1 MTPQTTQNSRRGR
14 GDFAACGRNRGVAL
28 ILVLWMVAL
37 LTIIAA
43 SFSTQSKVES
53 RLAGNSKAALQAKL
67 LAESGFSRAVMEL
80 MVISPQQRWNFNG
93 QLYPLQ
99 TAQGELEV
107 SIRNASGLLDLNKAS
122 SDQLNRLFVLISDD
136 PEERNAL
143 VDRLN
148 DWRDADDLRRL
159 NGAEDKDYRAAGY
172 DYTTA
177 GKDLTSLEELAYVMG
192 FDAARVNRLR
202 PYVTLNSDT
211 ATVDFRFASEQLT
224 ALLTLTGQS
233 SSELT
238 EALDQLDSELADLDP
253 SQGGGT
259 SQSKVFRIEVNARTK
274 QGGHARIVAD
284 VGLKNRGRRPYSIHS
299 WYESL

>member
-1 MTPQTTQNSRRGR
+1 MTPQTTQNSRRYR

-211 ATVDFRFASEQLT
+211 ATVDFRFASDQLT
-224 ALLTLTGQS
+224 ALLTSTGQS
-233 SSELT
+233 SSDLT

>member
-1 MTPQTTQNSRRGR
+1 MTPQTTQNSRRYR

-143 VDRLN
+143 VDRLH

-172 DYTTA
+172 DYATA

-211 ATVDFRFASEQLT
+211 ATVDYRFASEQLT
-224 ALLTLTGQS
+224 ALLTSTGQS
-233 SSELT
+233 GSELT
-238 EALDQLDSELADLDP
+238 EALDQLDSELADLDL

-284 VGLKNRGRRPYSIHS
+284 VGLKNRGRIPYSIHS

>member
-1 MTPQTTQNSRRGR
+1 MTPQTTQNNRRYR

-53 RLAGNSKAALQAKL
+53 RLAGNSKDALQAKL

-122 SDQLNRLFVLISDD
+122 SDQLNRLFGLISDD

-143 VDRLN
+143 VDRLH

-172 DYTTA
+172 DYATA

-211 ATVDFRFASEQLT
+211 ATVDYRFASEQLT
-224 ALLTLTGQS
+224 ALLTSTGQS
-233 SSELT
+233 GSELT
-238 EALDQLDSELADLDP
+238 EALDQLDSELADLDL

-284 VGLKNRGRRPYSIHS
+284 VGLKNRGRKPYSIHS

>member
-1 MTPQTTQNSRRGR
+1 MTPQTTQNSRRYR

-67 LAESGFSRAVMEL
+67 LAESGFSRAL

-143 VDRLN
+143 VDRLH

-172 DYTTA
+172 DYATA

-211 ATVDFRFASEQLT
+211 ATVDYRFASEQLT
-224 ALLTLTGQS
+224 ALLTSTGQS
-233 SSELT
+233 GSELT
-238 EALDQLDSELADLDP
+238 EALNQLDSELADLDL

-284 VGLKNRGRRPYSIHS
+284 VGLKNRGRIPYSIHS

>member
-1 MTPQTTQNSRRGR
+1 MTPQTTQTSRRDS

-53 RLAGNSKAALQAKL
+53 RLAGNSKDALQAKL

-172 DYTTA
+172 DYATA

-224 ALLTLTGQS
+224 ALLTSTGQS
-233 SSELT
+233 GSELT
-238 EALDQLDSELADLDP
+238 EALDQLDSELADLDL

-259 SQSKVFRIEVNARTK
+259 SQSKVFRIEVSARTK

-284 VGLKNRGRRPYSIHS
+284 VGLKNRGRKPYSIHS

>member
-1 MTPQTTQNSRRGR
+1 MTPQTTQNSRRYR

-53 RLAGNSKAALQAKL
+53 RLAGNSKDALQAKL

-122 SDQLNRLFVLISDD
+122 SDQLNRLFGLISDD

-143 VDRLN
+143 VDRLH

-172 DYTTA
+172 DYATA

-211 ATVDFRFASEQLT
+211 ATVDYRFASEQLT
-224 ALLTLTGQS
+224 ALLTSTGQS
-233 SSELT
+233 GSVLT
-238 EALDQLDSELADLDP
+238 EALDQLDSELADLDL

-284 VGLKNRGRRPYSIHS
+284 VGLKNRGRIPYSIHS

>member
-1 MTPQTTQNSRRGR
+1 MTPQTTQTSGRDR

-28 ILVLWMVAL
+28 ILVLWLVAL

-53 RLAGNSKAALQAKL
+53 RLAGNSKDALQAKL

-172 DYTTA
+172 NYATA

-224 ALLTLTGQS
+224 ALLTSTGHS
-233 SSELT
+233 GLELT
-238 EALDQLDSELADLDP
+238 EALDQLDSELADLDL

-259 SQSKVFRIEVNARTK
+259 SQSKVFRIEVSARTK

-284 VGLKNRGRRPYSIHS
+284 VGLKNRGRKPYSIHS

>member
-1 MTPQTTQNSRRGR
+1 MTPRIVHNSIRDRGN
-14 GDFAACGRNRGVAL
+14 FAAARQNHGVAL
-28 ILVLWMVAL
+28 ILVLWLVAL

-53 RLAGNSKAALQAKL
+53 RLAGNAKDALQAKL

-80 MVISPQQRWNFNG
+80 MVLSPQQRWNFNG
-93 QLYPLQ
+93 QLYRLQ
-99 TAQGELEV
+99 MAQGDLEI

-122 SDQLNRLFVLISDD
+122 ADQLNRLFVLISDNPD
-136 PEERNAL
+136 ERNAL
-143 VDRLN
+143 VDRVN

-159 NGAEDKDYRAAGY
+159 NGAEDKDYHAAGY
-172 DYTTA
+172 DYATA

-202 PYVTLNSDT
+202 PYVTLNSDA
-211 ATVDFRFASEQLT
+211 ATVDFRYASQQLT
-224 ALLTLTGQS
+224 ALLTSTGQVG
-233 SSELT
+233 SELT
-238 EALDQLDSELADLDP
+238 EALDQLDSELANLDL

-259 SQSKVFRIEVNARTK
+259 SQSKVFRIEISARTK

-284 VGLKNRGRRPYSIHS
+284 VGLKNRGRKPYSIHS

>member
-1 MTPQTTQNSRRGR
+1 MTPQTTQNSRRDR
-14 GDFAACGRNRGVAL
+14 GDYAACGRNRGVAL

-53 RLAGNSKAALQAKL
+53 RLAGNSKDALQAKL

-122 SDQLNRLFVLISDD
+122 SDQLNRLFGLISDD

-143 VDRLN
+143 VDRLH

-172 DYTTA
+172 DYATA

-211 ATVDFRFASEQLT
+211 ATVDYRFASEQLT
-224 ALLTLTGQS
+224 ALLTSTGQS
-233 SSELT
+233 GSELT
-238 EALDQLDSELADLDP
+238 EALDQLDSELADLDL

-259 SQSKVFRIEVNARTK
+259 SQSKVFRIEVSARTK

-284 VGLKNRGRRPYSIHS
+284 VGLKNRGRKPYSIHS

>member
-1 MTPQTTQNSRRGR
+1 MTPQTTQNSRRYR

-143 VDRLN
+143 VDRLH

-172 DYTTA
+172 DYATA

-211 ATVDFRFASEQLT
+211 ATVDYRFASEQLT
-224 ALLTLTGQS
+224 ALLTSTGQS

-238 EALDQLDSELADLDP
+238 EALDQLDSELADLDL

-284 VGLKNRGRRPYSIHS
+284 VGLKNRGRIPYSIHS

>member
-1 MTPQTTQNSRRGR
+1 MTQQTTQNSRRYR

-53 RLAGNSKAALQAKL
+53 RLAGNSKDALQAKL

-93 QLYPLQ
+93 QLYQLQ

-122 SDQLNRLFVLISDD
+122 SDQLNRLFGLISDD

-143 VDRLN
+143 VDRLH

-172 DYTTA
+172 DYATA

-211 ATVDFRFASEQLT
+211 ATVDYRFASEQLT
-224 ALLTLTGQS
+224 ALLTSTGQS
-233 SSELT
+233 GSELT
-238 EALDQLDSELADLDP
+238 EALDQLDSELADLDL

-284 VGLKNRGRRPYSIHS
+284 VGLKNRGRIPYSIHS

>member
-1 MTPQTTQNSRRGR
+1 MTPQTTQNSRRYR

-53 RLAGNSKAALQAKL
+53 RLAGNSKVALQAKL

-143 VDRLN
+143 VDRLH

-172 DYTTA
+172 DYATA

-211 ATVDFRFASEQLT
+211 ATVDYRFASEQLT
-224 ALLTLTGQS
+224 ALLTSTGQS
-233 SSELT
+233 GSELT
-238 EALDQLDSELADLDP
+238 EALNQLDSELADLDL

-284 VGLKNRGRRPYSIHS
+284 VGLKNRGRIPYSIHS

>member
-1 MTPQTTQNSRRGR
+1 MTPQTTQNSRRYR

-143 VDRLN
+143 VDRLH

-172 DYTTA
+172 DYATA

-211 ATVDFRFASEQLT
+211 ATVDYRFASEQLT
-224 ALLTLTGQS
+224 ALLTSTGQS
-233 SSELT
+233 GSELT
-238 EALDQLDSELADLDP
+238 EALNQLDSELADLDL

-284 VGLKNRGRRPYSIHS
+284 VGLKNRGRIPYSIHS

>member
-1 MTPQTTQNSRRGR
+1 MIPQTTQNSRRYR
-14 GDFAACGRNRGVAL
+14 GDFAACGRNHGVAL

-99 TAQGELEV
+99 TTQGDLEV

-159 NGAEDKDYRAAGY
+159 HGAEDKDYRAAGY
-172 DYTTA
+172 DYATA
-177 GKDLTSLEELAYVMG
+177 GKDLSSLEELAYVMG

-211 ATVDFRFASEQLT
+211 ATVDYRFASEQLT
-224 ALLTLTGQS
+224 ALLTSTGQS
-233 SSELT
+233 GSELT
-238 EALDQLDSELADLDP
+238 EALDQLDSELADLDL

-284 VGLKNRGRRPYSIHS
+284 VGLKNRGRIPYSIHS

>member
-1 MTPQTTQNSRRGR
+1 MTPQTTQNSRRYR

-143 VDRLN
+143 VDRLH

-172 DYTTA
+172 DYATA

-211 ATVDFRFASEQLT
+211 ATVDYRFASEQLT
-224 ALLTLTGQS
+224 ALLTSTGQS
-233 SSELT
+233 GSELT
-238 EALDQLDSELADLDP
+238 EALNQLDSELADLDL

-259 SQSKVFRIEVNARTK
+259 SQSKVFRIEVNART
-274 QGGHARIVAD
+274 
-284 VGLKNRGRRPYSIHS
+284 
-299 WYESL
+299 

>member
-1 MTPQTTQNSRRGR
+1 MNPRIVHNSRRDR
-14 GDFAACGRNRGVAL
+14 VNFAAARQNHGVAL
-28 ILVLWMVAL
+28 ILVLWLVAL

-53 RLAGNSKAALQAKL
+53 RLAGNAKDALQAKL

-80 MVISPQQRWNFNG
+80 MVVSPQQRWNFNG
-93 QLYPLQ
+93 QLYRLQ
-99 TAQGELEV
+99 MAQGDLEI

-122 SDQLNRLFVLISDD
+122 ADQLNRLFVLISDNPD
-136 PEERNAL
+136 ERNAL
-143 VDRLN
+143 VDRVN

-172 DYTTA
+172 DYATA

-202 PYVTLNSDT
+202 PYVTLNSDV
-211 ATVDFRFASEQLT
+211 ATVDFRYASQQLT
-224 ALLTLTGQS
+224 ALLTSTGQVG
-233 SSELT
+233 SELT
-238 EALDQLDSELADLDP
+238 EALDQLDSELADLDL

-259 SQSKVFRIEVNARTK
+259 SQSKVFRIEISARTK

-284 VGLKNRGRRPYSIHS
+284 VGLKNRGRKPYSIHS

>member
-1 MTPQTTQNSRRGR
+1 MTPQTTQNSRRYR

-143 VDRLN
+143 VDRLH

-211 ATVDFRFASEQLT
+211 ATVDYRFASEQLT
-224 ALLTLTGQS
+224 ALLTSTGQS
-233 SSELT
+233 GSELT
-238 EALDQLDSELADLDP
+238 EALNQLDSELADLDL

-284 VGLKNRGRRPYSIHS
+284 VGLKNRGRIPYSIHS

>member
-1 MTPQTTQNSRRGR
+1 MTPQTTQNSRRYR

-143 VDRLN
+143 VDRLH

-172 DYTTA
+172 DYATA

-192 FDAARVNRLR
+192 FDAARVNLLR

-211 ATVDFRFASEQLT
+211 ATVDYRFASEQLT
-224 ALLTLTGQS
+224 ALLTSTGQS
-233 SSELT
+233 GSELT
-238 EALDQLDSELADLDP
+238 EALDQLDSELADLDL

-284 VGLKNRGRRPYSIHS
+284 VGLKNRGRIPYSIHS

>member
-1 MTPQTTQNSRRGR
+1 MTPQTTQNSRRDR

-53 RLAGNSKAALQAKL
+53 RLAGNSKDALQAKL

-122 SDQLNRLFVLISDD
+122 SDQLNRLFGLISDD

-143 VDRLN
+143 VDRLH

-172 DYTTA
+172 DYATA

-211 ATVDFRFASEQLT
+211 ATVDYRFASEQLT
-224 ALLTLTGQS
+224 ALLTSTGQS
-233 SSELT
+233 GSVLT
-238 EALDQLDSELADLDP
+238 EALDQLDSELADLDL

-284 VGLKNRGRRPYSIHS
+284 VGLKNRGRIPYSIHS

>member
-1 MTPQTTQNSRRGR
+1 MTPQTTQNSRRYR

-53 RLAGNSKAALQAKL
+53 RLAGNSKDALQAKL

-122 SDQLNRLFVLISDD
+122 SDQLNRLFGLISDD

-143 VDRLN
+143 VDRLH

-172 DYTTA
+172 DYATA

-211 ATVDFRFASEQLT
+211 ATVDYRFASEQLT
-224 ALLTLTGQS
+224 ALLTSTGQS
-233 SSELT
+233 GSELT
-238 EALDQLDSELADLDP
+238 EALDQLDSELADLDL

-284 VGLKNRGRRPYSIHS
+284 VGLKNRGRIPYSIHS

>member
-1 MTPQTTQNSRRGR
+1 MTPQTTQNSRRDR
-14 GDFAACGRNRGVAL
+14 GDFTACGRNRGVAL

-53 RLAGNSKAALQAKL
+53 RLAGNSKDALQAKL

-122 SDQLNRLFVLISDD
+122 SDQLNRLFGLISDD

-143 VDRLN
+143 VDRLH

-172 DYTTA
+172 DYATA

-211 ATVDFRFASEQLT
+211 ATVDYRFASEQLT
-224 ALLTLTGQS
+224 ALLTSTGQS
-233 SSELT
+233 GSELT
-238 EALDQLDSELADLDP
+238 EALDQLDSELADLDL

-284 VGLKNRGRRPYSIHS
+284 VGLKNRGRIPYSIHS

>member
-1 MTPQTTQNSRRGR
+1 MTPQTTQNSRRYR
-14 GDFAACGRNRGVAL
+14 GDFAACGSNRGVAL

-53 RLAGNSKAALQAKL
+53 RLAGNSKDALQAKL

-122 SDQLNRLFVLISDD
+122 SDQLNRLFGLISDD

-143 VDRLN
+143 VDRLH

-172 DYTTA
+172 DYATA

-211 ATVDFRFASEQLT
+211 ATVDYRFASEQLT
-224 ALLTLTGQS
+224 ALLTSTGQS
-233 SSELT
+233 GSELT
-238 EALDQLDSELADLDP
+238 EALDQLDSELADLDL

-284 VGLKNRGRRPYSIHS
+284 VGLKNRGRIPYSIHS

>member
-1 MTPQTTQNSRRGR
+1 MTPQTTQNSRRYR

-211 ATVDFRFASEQLT
+211 ATVDFRFASDQLT
-224 ALLTLTGQS
+224 ALLTSTGQS
-233 SSELT
+233 SSDLT

-284 VGLKNRGRRPYSIHS
+284 VGLKNRGRIPYSIHS

>member
-1 MTPQTTQNSRRGR
+1 MTPQTTQNSRRYR
-14 GDFAACGRNRGVAL
+14 GDYAACGRNRGVAL

-53 RLAGNSKAALQAKL
+53 RLAGNSKDALQAKL

-122 SDQLNRLFVLISDD
+122 SDQLNRLFGLISDD

-143 VDRLN
+143 VDRLH

-172 DYTTA
+172 DYATA

-211 ATVDFRFASEQLT
+211 ATVDYRFASEQLT
-224 ALLTLTGQS
+224 ALLTSTGQS
-233 SSELT
+233 GSELT
-238 EALDQLDSELADLDP
+238 EALDQLDSELADLDL

-284 VGLKNRGRRPYSIHS
+284 VGLKNRGRIPYSIHS

>member
-1 MTPQTTQNSRRGR
+1 MTRQTAHNSRRVKGS
-14 GDFAACGRNRGVAL
+14 FAASRHNRGVAL
-28 ILVLWMVAL
+28 ILVLWLVAL

-53 RLAGNSKAALQAKL
+53 RLAGNAKDALQAKL

-99 TAQGELEV
+99 TSQGDLEI

-122 SDQLNRLFVLISDD
+122 GDQLNRLFVLISDN
-136 PEERNAL
+136 PEEREAL

-202 PYVTLNSDT
+202 PYVTLKSDA
-211 ATVDFRFASEQLT
+211 ATVDFRYASQQLT
-224 ALLTLTGQS
+224 ALLTSSDQS
-233 SSELT
+233 GSELT
-238 EALDQLDSELADLDP
+238 EALDQLDSELADLDL
-253 SQGGGT
+253 SQGGGS
-259 SQSKVFRIEVNARTK
+259 SQSKVFRIEVSARTK

-284 VGLKNRGRRPYSIHS
+284 VGLKNRGRKPYSIHS

>member
-1 MTPQTTQNSRRGR
+1 MIPQTTQNSRRYR
-14 GDFAACGRNRGVAL
+14 GDFAACGRNHGVAL

-99 TAQGELEV
+99 TTQGDLEV

-159 NGAEDKDYRAAGY
+159 HGAEDKDYRAAGY
-172 DYTTA
+172 DYATA
-177 GKDLTSLEELAYVMG
+177 GKDLSSLEELAYVMG

-202 PYVTLNSDT
+202 PYITLNSDT
-211 ATVDFRFASEQLT
+211 ATVDYRFASEQLT
-224 ALLTLTGQS
+224 ALLTSTGQS
-233 SSELT
+233 GSELT
-238 EALDQLDSELADLDP
+238 EALDQLDSELADLDL

-284 VGLKNRGRRPYSIHS
+284 VGLKNRGRIPYSIHS

>member
-1 MTPQTTQNSRRGR
+1 MTPQTTQNSRRYR

-143 VDRLN
+143 VDRLH

-172 DYTTA
+172 DYATA

-192 FDAARVNRLR
+192 FDAARVNLIR

-224 ALLTLTGQS
+224 ALLTSTGQS
-233 SSELT
+233 GSELT
-238 EALDQLDSELADLDP
+238 EALDQLDSELADLDL

-284 VGLKNRGRRPYSIHS
+284 VGLKNRGRIPYSIHS

>member
-1 MTPQTTQNSRRGR
+1 MTPQTTQNSRRDR

-53 RLAGNSKAALQAKL
+53 RLAGNSKDALQAKL

-122 SDQLNRLFVLISDD
+122 SDQLNRLFGLISDD

-143 VDRLN
+143 VDRLH

-172 DYTTA
+172 DYATA

-211 ATVDFRFASEQLT
+211 ATVDYRFASEQLT
-224 ALLTLTGQS
+224 ALLTSTGQS
-233 SSELT
+233 GSELT
-238 EALDQLDSELADLDP
+238 EALDQLDSELADLDL

-274 QGGHARIVAD
+274 QGGHARIVA
-284 VGLKNRGRRPYSIHS
+284 
-299 WYESL
+299 

>member
-1 MTPQTTQNSRRGR
+1 MTPQTTQNSRRYR

-143 VDRLN
+143 VDRLH

-172 DYTTA
+172 DYATA

-211 ATVDFRFASEQLT
+211 ATVDYRFASEQLT
-224 ALLTLTGQS
+224 ALLTSTGQS

-238 EALDQLDSELADLDP
+238 EALDQLDSELADLDL

>member
-1 MTPQTTQNSRRGR
+1 MTPQTTQNSRRYR
-14 GDFAACGRNRGVAL
+14 GDFAACRRNRGVAL

-53 RLAGNSKAALQAKL
+53 RLAGNSKDALQAKL

-99 TAQGELEV
+99 MAQGELEV

-143 VDRLN
+143 VDRLH

-172 DYTTA
+172 DYATA

-211 ATVDFRFASEQLT
+211 ATVDYRFASEQLT
-224 ALLTLTGQS
+224 ALLTSTGQS

-238 EALDQLDSELADLDP
+238 EALDQLDSELADLDL

-284 VGLKNRGRRPYSIHS
+284 VGLKNRGRIPYSIHS

>member
-1 MTPQTTQNSRRGR
+1 MTPQTTQNSRRYR

-53 RLAGNSKAALQAKL
+53 RLAGNSKDALQAKL

-122 SDQLNRLFVLISDD
+122 SDQLNRLFGLISDD

-143 VDRLN
+143 VDRLH

-159 NGAEDKDYRAAGY
+159 NGAEDKEYRAAGY
-172 DYTTA
+172 DYATA

-202 PYVTLNSDT
+202 PYVTLNSDS
-211 ATVDFRFASEQLT
+211 ATVDYRFASEQLT
-224 ALLTLTGQS
+224 ALLTSTGQS
-233 SSELT
+233 GSELT
-238 EALDQLDSELADLDP
+238 EALDQLDSELADLDL

-259 SQSKVFRIEVNARTK
+259 SQSKVFRIEVSARTK

-284 VGLKNRGRRPYSIHS
+284 VGLKNRGRKPYSIHS

>member
-1 MTPQTTQNSRRGR
+1 
-14 GDFAACGRNRGVAL
+14 
-28 ILVLWMVAL
+28 
-37 LTIIAA
+37 
-43 SFSTQSKVES
+43 
-53 RLAGNSKAALQAKL
+53 
-67 LAESGFSRAVMEL
+67 ESGFSRAVMEL

-122 SDQLNRLFVLISDD
+122 SDQLNRLFGLISDD

-143 VDRLN
+143 VDRLH

-172 DYTTA
+172 DYATA

-202 PYVTLNSDT
+202 PYVTLNSDS
-211 ATVDFRFASEQLT
+211 ATVDYRFASEQLT
-224 ALLTLTGQS
+224 ALLTSTGQS
-233 SSELT
+233 GSELT
-238 EALDQLDSELADLDP
+238 EALDQLDSELADLDL

-259 SQSKVFRIEVNARTK
+259 SQSKVFRIEVSARTK

-284 VGLKNRGRRPYSIHS
+284 VGLK
-299 WYESL
+299 